1 MHKYLGKYIW
11 FLVPAIIVVFFACT
25 TQQPQAEMKQ
35 EDIDRVEALDEREY
49 VFVAK
54 QVSPQRGG
62 MWPLTTYYDMVV
74 SADSVNAQLPYFG
87 RAFTAPLDPWDGGIS
102 FISTDFAYQ
111 EKRNNKGRWT
121 IEIEPRDEQD
131 IRRLILTVFTN
142 GDATLRVS
150 SLNREM
156 ITFNGHVEPRIRN

>member
-1 MHKYLGKYIW
+1 MHNRSYTYIW
-11 FLVPAIIVVFFACT
+11 FSVLAITLVFYACT
-25 TQQPQAEMKQ
+25 AQQSQAEMQQ
-35 EDIDRVEALDEREY
+35 EDLDRIEALDQREY
-49 VFVAK
+49 IFIAK

-74 SADSVNAQLPYFG
+74 SADSVNVQLPYFG
-87 RAFTAPLDPWDGGIS
+87 RAFTAPLDPREGGIS

-111 EKRNNKGRWT
+111 EKQNSKGKRT
-121 IEIEPRDEQD
+121 IEIEPRDYQD
-131 IRRLILTVFTN
+131 IRRLILTVFSN

-156 ITFNGHVEPRIRN
+156 ITFNGLVEPANKD